1 MPLIGQ
7 TASTAA
13 SNSSEM
19 KSLYTQVGNLEER
32 LLKPEAGAS
41 TAESQAL
48 SRERLFPAE
57 LLDKV

>member
-1 MPLIGQ
+1 
-7 TASTAA
+7 
-13 SNSSEM
+13 M

-32 LLKPEAGAS
+32 LLKPEAGVS

-48 SRERLFPAE
+48 SGERLFQAE